1 MLTQQSWTP
10 ALCMDMVW
18 TLTLTF
24 DLKGSPCGRLSPADP
39 VLTDVCKCCCE
50 WSQVLSLWGVK
61 SVSHVATAVS
71 PLPAA
76 QECAASRPHVRPDP
90 A

>member
-1 MLTQQSWTP
+1 MGHGDNAPMCPVWAQGPLVRGWLTQQSWTP

-24 DLKGSPCGRLSPADP
+24 DLKGSPRGRLSHADP

-50 WSQVLSLWGVK
+50 WSRVLSLW
-61 SVSHVATAVS
+61 
-71 PLPAA
+71 
-76 QECAASRPHVRPDP
+76 E
-90 A
+90 